1 MASRS
6 PTGPGVSCQKQM
18 ALEEVLWWDLD
29 KVPNVKELRL
39 ILETA
44 SRLGSS
50 LPRFEGLEPL
60 VRANCESEW
69 NLSNRSFIPLAE
81 FFKHGGVSKSVAEAY
96 CLVLVRA
103 NFSYQLLM
111 NTCIEFTPDK
121 PENKDEPPETLYG
134 HLLSCLREI
143 NFENYPAI
151 ISDAVE
157 QHIITII
164 RMVMKHFV
172 PASFSTIPRAAG
184 PEEELQPPGANTGTQ
199 LPRKKYI
206 FMAVSVDAMPVKNRM
221 AVWQVRLSI
230 T

>member
-81 FFKHGGVSKSVAEAY
+81 FFKHGGVSKAVAEAY

-121 PENKDEPPETLYG
+121 PENKDELPETLYG

-157 QHIITII
+157 QHIIIII

-184 PEEELQPPGANTGTQ
+184 PKALRLCGSANN
-199 LPRKKYI
+199 P
-206 FMAVSVDAMPVKNRM
+206 
-221 AVWQVRLSI
+221 
-230 T
+230 